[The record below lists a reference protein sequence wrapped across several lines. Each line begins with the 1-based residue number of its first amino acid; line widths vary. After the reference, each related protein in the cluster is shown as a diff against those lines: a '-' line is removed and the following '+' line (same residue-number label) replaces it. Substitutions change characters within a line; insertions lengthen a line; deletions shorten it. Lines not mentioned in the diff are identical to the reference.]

1 MPRRIEIELTSHASG
16 TWTWRAAG
24 ARQPKGT
31 VPAELVPASAS
42 VGDVLRAEVETGLD
56 GIEIMAL
63 TAPPSK
69 VDVAADNRIEV
80 LGSPRR
86 EPDVSV
92 TLAPGS
98 RRSDRAPRR
107 RTDARRPSA
116 ARSAPP
122 RRQGEGGRERSGAPV
137 RQESNGAERPR
148 PPGTERRR
156 STGPAAQ
163 GGQDRDRRT
172 PTSTVH
178 RNAMLAALGPEQLP
192 VAEQL
197 LRGGI
202 PAVRNAIAEQPD
214 PRANAD
220 RLLAIAEQL
229 LPVVNLA
236 SWKDRAAA
244 AQAAGKELRLRDLR
258 AIVTASRTVTLDDE
272 GRTMAK
278 ALRHS
283 LDERV
288 TMVRDQWLGRVRGA
302 LESGRVVDSL
312 RIAARPPD
320 AGTRLPAE
328 VAVALADAA
337 GSAMAADTET
347 SAWVTLLDAVVDS
360 PVRRTVKPS
369 GIPGAPSA
377 QEAALRAAGLVPEL
391 AKLLGLRIPPPPPR
405 RVLARVSAGG
415 GGGSAGAP

>member
-31 VPAELVPASAS
+31 VPADLVPASAS
-42 VGDVLRAEVETGLD
+42 VGDVLRAEIETGID
-56 GIEIMAL
+56 GIEIVAL

-69 VDVAADNRIEV
+69 VDIAPDNRIEV

-92 TLAPGS
+92 TLATGA
-98 RRSDRAPRR
+98 RRTDRAPRR
-107 RTDARRPSA
+107 GTDARRPA
-116 ARSAPP
+116 AERSAVA
-122 RRQGEGGRERSGAPV
+122 RRPSEGGRERSGAPA
-137 RQESNGAERPR
+137 RQGSNGAEQLR
-148 PPGTERRR
+148 PPRAARRR
-156 STGPAAQ
+156 SAGPA
-163 GGQDRDRRT
+163 GQRDQNRDRRT
-172 PTSTVH
+172 PASTVH
-178 RNAMLAALGPEQLP
+178 RNAMLATLGPEQLP

-202 PAVRNAIAEQPD
+202 PAVRNAIAEQSD

-288 TMVRDQWLGRVRGA
+288 TMVRDQWLGRIRGA
-302 LESGRVVDSL
+302 LESGRVLDSL

-337 GSAMAADTET
+337 GSAMAADTDAST
-347 SAWVTLLDAVVDS
+347 WVTLLDAVVDS
-360 PVRRTVKPS
+360 PVRRTVKPG

-405 RVLARVSAGG
+405 RVLARVTAGG
-415 GGGSAGAP
+415 GGGSAGGP